1 MALLLVLGLS
11 ACDGFKA
18 PKWEA
23 EILGPLATADLA
35 PEDIIEVQQLKF
47 AFTFNAAEIQVG
59 GQPLF
64 PPGVSVPV
72 PAFGP
77 INVGF
82 FDTVPTPQFRN
93 VYMSRLVFRLSV
105 RNGFPMPVSAGTTIL
120 VRNEGESRN
129 IVSYSLPQD
138 LAPGATYT
146 ALVEADDKRI
156 GEALEIQLQNLSSP
170 GTGNTPVSGS
180 GTSLR
185 VEFTL
190 HDFAIDRLEVNAN
203 QFFEVRDTSD
213 FTLSGDVIS
222 SQSIEGNLI
231 FRYNSGYPVSF
242 STQVY
247 FLDGNRLLLD
257 SLFVPGRQ
265 LSPAITDGQ
274 GNVITPSTAR
284 DTIAYTAERMEAIRE
299 AKYTAVR
306 ASVSSFGAQSFVVVT
321 PRQRLDIKII
331 GDLKVNVNDAI
342 GQN

>member
-1 MALLLVLGLS
+1 M
-11 ACDGFKA
+11 
-18 PKWEA
+18 
-23 EILGPLATADLA
+23 GPLANTNLA
-35 PEDIIEVQQLKF
+35 PEDIIEVRQLKF
-47 AFTFNAAEIQVG
+47 AFTFNASEIQVG

-64 PPGVSVPV
+64 QPGVTVPV

-77 INVGF
+77 IDLGF
-82 FDTVPTPQFRN
+82 YDTVPTPQFRN
-93 VYMSRLVFRLSV
+93 IYMSRLVFRLTV

-120 VRNEGESRN
+120 VRNKGESRN
-129 IVSYSLPQD
+129 IVSYALPQD
-138 LAPGATYT
+138 LAPGATYS
-146 ALVEADDKRI
+146 ALVNADDKRI
-156 GEALEIQLQNLSSP
+156 GEALEIQLQNFRSP

-222 SQSIEGNLI
+222 SKSIEGNLI
-231 FRYNSGYPVSF
+231 FRYNSGYPITF

-247 FLDGNRLLLD
+247 FLDGGRLLLD

-265 LSPAITDGQ
+265 LSPATTDAQ
-274 GNVITPSTAR
+274 GNVLTPSTAR
-284 DTIAYTAERMEAIRE
+284 DTIAYTNERMEAIRG

-306 ASVSSFGAQSFVVVT
+306 ASVNSFGAPGFVVIT

-331 GDLKVNVNDAI
+331 GDLRVDVNDAI
-342 GQN
+342 GQD